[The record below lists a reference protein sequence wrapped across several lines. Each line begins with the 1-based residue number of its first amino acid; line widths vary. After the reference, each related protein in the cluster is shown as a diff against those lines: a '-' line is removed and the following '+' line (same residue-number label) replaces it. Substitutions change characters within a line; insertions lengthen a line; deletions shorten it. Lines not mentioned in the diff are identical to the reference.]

1 MKKVTMCSLIGIFL
15 LSTLLFSFPVRAED
29 IMRYSPRTPAGG
41 GFADTAHRMNVAI
54 VVEHGSEALV
64 PRQYYYN
71 TYTYLSDIDY
81 NANASPV
88 NIYDTDTTVTT
99 GAGGD
104 YTQTIDNN

>member
-1 MKKVTMCSLIGIFL
+1 MKKVTICSLIGIFL
-15 LSTLLFSFPVRAED
+15 LSTLLFSFPVCAED

-41 GFADTAHRMNVAI
+41 AFVDTAHRMNVAI
-54 VVEHGSEALV
+54 AVEHGSEGLV

-71 TYTYLSDIDY
+71 TYLTDIDY

-99 GAGGD
+99 GAGGN